1 MLKIWG
7 RNSSMNV
14 QKVLWVCAELDIP
27 FERIDLGGP
36 FGGNDKPEYLV
47 LNPSGRV
54 PTIEDGKTILWESN
68 TIIRYLCTTRGGAQL
83 YPVDPVHRAQVERWM
98 DWQLSMINNSMA
110 ALIFGYY
117 RTPPERRDLAA
128 LEAARLEALHYW
140 RIIDGYLDG
149 RTYLECDRLTLA
161 DIPVGIWA
169 YRWYRYPIERPE
181 LPNLRAWYERLA
193 ERPAYKA
200 HIAIPIS

>member
-14 QKVLWVCAELDIP
+14 QKVLWVCTELDIP

-36 FGGNDKPEYLV
+36 FGGNDKPEYLA

-54 PTIEDGKTILWESN
+54 PTIEDGETILWESN
-68 TIIRYLCTTRGGAQL
+68 TIIRYLCTTHGATHL
-83 YPVDPVHRAQVERWM
+83 YPTDPVQRAQVERWM
-98 DWQLSMINNSMA
+98 DWQLAMINNSMA

-140 RIIDGYLDG
+140 RIIDGHLAG
-149 RTYLECDRLTLA
+149 RTYLEGGQFTLA

-169 YRWYRYPIERPE
+169 YRWYMYPIERPE
-181 LPNLRAWYERLA
+181 LPNVRAWYERLA
-193 ERPAYKA
+193 QRPAYQT